1 MSRFNYLLNMYNPF
15 SLEGKTILVTGASSG
30 IGKAI
35 AFECSNLGANVV
47 INGRNEERL
56 KDTFNK
62 LDTSLGQTHQMI
74 VADLTTE
81 EGISLLIDQKIAFDG
96 VSSNAGIVT
105 GNKPIKFIEQDD
117 LLSVINTNTVSHITL
132 AKMLFKKKL
141 LNKDAS
147 YVFTA
152 SIGGTVSHGPGNAI
166 YGVSKS
172 AIDSFMKYAAIEFAT
187 RGIRCNSVCPGMIET
202 PMINLDALTDEDK
215 AKDAEKYL
223 LKRYGKP
230 EEVAHLHAFLLSDA
244 SSYITGDSIVIDGGY
259 TVNH

>member
-1 MSRFNYLLNMYNPF
+1 MYNPF

-35 AFECSNLGANVV
+35 ALECSKLGASVV

-56 KDTFNK
+56 KATFNE
-62 LDTSLGQTHQMI
+62 LDSSLGQTHQMI

-81 EGISLLIDQKIAFDG
+81 EGVNLLINLKIAFDG

-105 GNKPIKFIEQDD
+105 GNKPIKFIEQED
-117 LLSVINTNTVSHITL
+117 LLNVINTNTVSHIIL

>member
-1 MSRFNYLLNMYNPF
+1 MYNPY

-35 AFECSNLGANVV
+35 SLECAKLGAVLV

-56 KDTFNK
+56 RSTYDE
-62 LDTSLGQTHQMI
+62 LDTSLGQLHRMVI
-74 VADLTTE
+74 ADIATE
-81 EGISLLIDQKIAFDG
+81 EGIDLLINKKIAFDG
-96 VSSNAGIVT
+96 VSSNVGIVT
-105 GNKPIKFIEQDD
+105 GNKPIKFIEVED
-117 LLSVINTNTVSHITL
+117 LLNVININTISHITL

-141 LNKDAS
+141 LNKNAS
-147 YVFTA
+147 YVFTV
-152 SIGGTVSHGPGNAI
+152 SIGGTVCHGPGNAI
-166 YGVSKS
+166 YGVSKG
-172 AIDSFMKYAAIEFAT
+172 AIDSFVKYAAIEFAS

-259 TVNH
+259 TINH

>member
-1 MSRFNYLLNMYNPF
+1 MYNPF
-15 SLEGKTILVTGASSG
+15 SLKNKTILITGASSG

-35 AFECSNLGANVV
+35 AIECAKLGANLV
-47 INGRNEERL
+47 INGRNENRL
-56 KDTFNK
+56 KITFDE
-62 LDTSLGQTHQMI
+62 LDTSSTQQHQMI
-74 VADLTTE
+74 IEDLTKE
-81 EGISLLIDQKIAFDG
+81 DGINKLLDREIAYDG
-96 VSSNAGIVT
+96 VSSNIGIVI
-105 GNKPIKFIEQDD
+105 GNKPIKFVEVGD
-117 LLSVINTNTVSHITL
+117 LLNIINTNTISHIRL
-132 AKMLFKKKL
+132 AKMLFKKRL
-141 LNKDAS
+141 LNKNAS

-152 SIGGTVSHGPGNAI
+152 SIGGTISYGPGNVT

-172 AIDSFMKYAAIEFAT
+172 ALDSFVKYAAIEFAT

-202 PMINLDALTDEDK
+202 PMINLDAITDEDK

-244 SSYITGDSIVIDGGY
+244 SSYITGDSIIIDGGY